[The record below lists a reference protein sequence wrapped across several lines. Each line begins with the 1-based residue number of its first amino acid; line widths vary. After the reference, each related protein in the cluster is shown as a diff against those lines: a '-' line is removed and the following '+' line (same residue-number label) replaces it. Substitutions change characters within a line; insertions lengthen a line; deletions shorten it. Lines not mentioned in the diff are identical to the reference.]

1 MAKEVWKGGTV
12 IYPVPVVMVSCGTME
27 GEKDIVTVAW
37 TGTINTNPPMAYI
50 SLRPERHSYGI
61 IKETGEFVINLTTK
75 DLAKACDY
83 CGVKSGRDVDK
94 FKETGLTACPASNV
108 QAPIIYESPMNIECK
123 VKNIVPLGSHDM
135 FIADVVAVNV
145 SDEYFDKSGKFH
157 FNKSNPVCYSHGEY
171 FTLGESLGTFGYSV
185 RKKPLPKG
193 KKSGSTHKKE
203 SHNTKPNNKNTKNK
217 PKKSTSKAKRK
228 QVR

>member
-1 MAKEVWKGGTV
+1 
-12 IYPVPVVMVSCGTME
+12 
-27 GEKDIVTVAW
+27 
-37 TGTINTNPPMAYI
+37 
-50 SLRPERHSYGI
+50 
-61 IKETGEFVINLTTK
+61 
-75 DLAKACDY
+75 
-83 CGVKSGRDVDK
+83 
-94 FKETGLTACPASNV
+94 
-108 QAPIIYESPMNIECK
+108 
-123 VKNIVPLGSHDM
+123 M

-157 FNKSNPVCYSHGEY
+157 FNKSTPVCYSHGEY

-193 KKSGSTHKKE
+193 KKSSFAPKKE
-203 SHNTKPNNKNTKNK
+203 THNTKPSSKNTKNK